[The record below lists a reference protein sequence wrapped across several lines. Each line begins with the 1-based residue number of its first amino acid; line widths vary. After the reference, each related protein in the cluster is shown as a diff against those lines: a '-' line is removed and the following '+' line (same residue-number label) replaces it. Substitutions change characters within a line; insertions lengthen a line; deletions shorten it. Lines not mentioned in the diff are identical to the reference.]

1 MSLFKSPR
9 TCYGAASMSTHGVTS
24 NRITFNVSQDQ
35 LVWLNDLAQRYGI
48 AVSDVMR
55 RLIDETRGAY
65 ITPAAARVSRT
76 GYEGVTEV
84 S

>member
-1 MSLFKSPR
+1 
-9 TCYGAASMSTHGVTS
+9 MSTHGITS
-24 NRITFNVSQDQ
+24 NRITFNVSRDQ
-35 LVWLNDLAQRYGI
+35 LDWLNDLAARYGI

-65 ITPAAARVSRT
+65 ITPAGARVSRV
-76 GYEGVTEV
+76 GYESVTEV

>member
-1 MSLFKSPR
+1 
-9 TCYGAASMSTHGVTS
+9 MSTHGVTS
-24 NRITFNVSQDQ
+24 NRITFNVSSEQIE
-35 LVWLNDLAQRYGI
+35 WLNDLANRYGI

-65 ITPAAARVSRT
+65 ITPADVRVSRM